1 MGAYSTVRITRSRAK
16 QAIVERM
23 TNVDDN
29 ALAYQLQP
37 ILDPMVLNCTIV
49 NDDEENDDGVLS

>member
-16 QAIVERM
+16 QAIVDHI

-29 ALAYQLQP
+29 ALAYQLDF
-37 ILDPMVLNCTIV
+37 IIDPMLLNCTIV